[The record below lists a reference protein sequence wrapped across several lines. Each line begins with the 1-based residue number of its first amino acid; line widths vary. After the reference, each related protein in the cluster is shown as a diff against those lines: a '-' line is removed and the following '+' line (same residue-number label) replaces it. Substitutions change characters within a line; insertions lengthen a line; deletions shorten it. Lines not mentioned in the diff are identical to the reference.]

1 MLLNILYFGVFAY
14 EETVNSVV
22 LAVAC
27 AAIVDTAA
35 CDDDDITI
43 LSNMEIV
50 VYSLFKPRFA

>member
-50 VYSLFKPRFA
+50 VYSLFKP